1 MAFQNTNLSARGEVF
16 AEPKSKIPLLEVV
29 CDLMHPDT
37 NPGGYVSLGVAENV
51 SNFFSREFKP
61 LQLLILCRP

>member
-1 MAFQNTNLSARGEVF
+1 MAFQKTNLSARGEVF

-29 CDLMHPDT
+29 CDLRHPDT

-51 SNFFSREFKP
+51 SNFSLREFKAH
-61 LQLLILCRP
+61 QLLILCRP